1 MHAPALPASR
11 FPLPPSPSLLMEI
24 ARCMNDLLHL
34 ELTEIQTDD
43 VPHSTIAL
51 EPSLHR
57 HEGREPHHLGIFL
70 DHFLGDDHV
79 DEPELV
85 FHQQEYRPLSALRL
99 LADGDEPRR
108 HD

>member
-1 MHAPALPASR
+1 MRPHFPRLASL
-11 FPLPPSPSLLMEI
+11 FPLPPSLLMEI

-34 ELTEIQTDD
+34 ELAKIQTDD

-51 EPSLHR
+51 EPSLYR

-85 FHQQEYRPLSALRL
+85 FHQQEYRTLSALRL
-99 LADGDEPRR
+99 LADGDEASR